1 MEFASRF
8 SLLGIVAAVYSSEH
22 YAELQELPAR
32 MGLAVH
38 DLLDLGI
45 VYKASAIVECVD
57 ATLARDGMRRI
68 QQDTLFESLGD
79 LDPEDGAAPE
89 AEA

>member
-1 MEFASRF
+1 
-8 SLLGIVAAVYSSEH
+8 VYFRKE

-32 MGLAVH
+32 MGLAVQ

-45 VYKASAIVECVD
+45 VYKASAIIECVD
-57 ATLARDGMRRI
+57 AALARDGMRRI
-68 QQDTLFESLGD
+68 QQDTLFESPGD
-79 LDPEDGAAPE
+79 LGSEEGSAPE